1 MKMRSGG
8 TAASVV
14 IAFLTQTACS
24 AKTEPPAP
32 AQAQQPAPVLPPPLV
47 ALPDVS
53 AMAGPV
59 QERLRDGYD
68 RLTRAKANLGTA
80 PADLANAYGDLG
92 KLLLAAE
99 SFADAEPCFLNAA
112 ALEPGNGRWS
122 YYLAHVYRLQGK
134 SIDAATWFNRTLTS
148 RPGDVAALIWLGEV
162 YLDQGRPD
170 QAEPL
175 FSKAAGLA
183 PRAVAARFGL
193 GRVALAR
200 RDYARAI
207 AELEAALALDR
218 RATIVHYPLATAYRA
233 AGQIEQAEAH
243 LSQRGDVEIGPPD
256 PLMQALTDLLRSP
269 VVYESRGDRALARGE
284 FAAAVAS
291 FRQGLDLAPDSLSLR
306 QKLATGLTLTGDSP
320 EALRQFQELLRRSPR
335 FAPAHYSLGVLLLS
349 SGQEDR
355 AIEEFSTAVRN
366 DPTYLQARLQLAN
379 ALRRHG
385 RFEAALREY
394 ADVSARDP
402 RVGEARFGAVLVL
415 AHLRRYLDARDR
427 LVEATRLFPDRL
439 EFSNALVRLYA
450 AAPEE
455 RVRDA
460 TPALVLAHE
469 LVKRTQ
475 TLDAREAMAMAFAE
489 SGQYESAVKW
499 QREAIATAD
508 AMGQHDLAR
517 HMADTLTLYEHGR
530 PCRTPWRED
539 PIWEP

>member
-1 MKMRSGG
+1 MRSGG
-8 TAASVV
+8 AVSSVV
-14 IAFLTQTACS
+14 IAFLAQTACS
-24 AKTEPPAP
+24 PKTEPPART
-32 AQAQQPAPVLPPPLV
+32 QAQQSAPVPPPQLV
-47 ALPDVS
+47 SLPDVS
-53 AMAGPV
+53 AMAAPV
-59 QERLRDGYD
+59 QEQVRDRYD
-68 RLTRAKANLGTA
+68 RLTRAKANLGIA

-92 KLLLAAE
+92 MLLLAAE
-99 SFADAEPCFLNAA
+99 SFADAEPCLLNAA
-112 ALEPGNGRWS
+112 ALEPENGRWS
-122 YYLAHVYRLQGK
+122 YYIAHVYRLQGK
-134 SIDAATWFNRTLTS
+134 SIDAATWFDRTLTS
-148 RPGDVAALIWLGEV
+148 RPDDVAALVWLGES
-162 YLDQGRPD
+162 YLDQGRLD

-207 AELEAALALDR
+207 GELEAALALDR
-218 RATIVHYPLATAYRA
+218 RATIVHYPLAGAYRA
-233 AGQIEQAEAH
+233 AGQIERAEAH
-243 LSQRGDVEIGPPD
+243 LRQRGDVEIGPPD
-256 PLMQALTDLLRSP
+256 PLMEALIDLLRSP

-291 FRQGLDLAPDSLSLR
+291 FRKGLDLAPDSLSLR

-320 EALRQFQELLRRSPR
+320 EALQQFQELLRRSPR

-355 AIEEFSTAVRN
+355 AIEQFSTAVQN

-379 ALRRHG
+379 ALRRRG

-394 ADVSARDP
+394 AEVTARDP
-402 RVGEARFGAVLVL
+402 RIGEARFGAVLVL
-415 AHLRRYLDARDR
+415 AHLERYLDARDR
-427 LVEATRLFPDRL
+427 LVEATRLFPEQL

-450 AAPEE
+450 AAPDE

-460 TPALVLAHE
+460 TRALALARE
-469 LVKRTQ
+469 LVRRAQ
-475 TLDAREAMAMAFAE
+475 TLDARETMAMAFAE
-489 SGQYESAVKW
+489 SGQYEPAVKW
-499 QREAIATAD
+499 QREAIATANATD
-508 AMGQHDLAR
+508 RHDFAR
-517 HMADTLTLYEHGR
+517 RMADNLALYEHGR